1 MNPFFAALAAV
12 AFGLTVVGADVSAAP
27 QPSHPTPARKAA
39 PVAKAAAKPVSK
51 PVSKSAAKPAPKA
64 APAPRAAAAR
74 AAAPARQAKAPAPKA
89 AVVKGGATKSIPAK
103 PAPSKAAAV
112 TGKQPA
118 GKLLASGKSGRGAK
132 AAPQAAP
139 VVVSKGRKGR
149 AEPVVAAVR
158 EPRTQ
163 RHGRIEPPA
172 PAPVVE
178 RQPVARGGAA
188 PIGRE
193 AFVPSSPPIPRAEAV
208 RQLQGRVAAPAAAPV
223 APRAALTIPPPAVEV
238 SRAASRSAPAAEAP
252 LQATSELPRPVA
264 RYTPATSE
272 LSGPEAAAA
281 AAAALNASRA
291 AEAARPAAPPQ
302 AAPAP
307 VERTVAP
314 ASPAVV
320 STPVAPP
327 VAAPAQVQARSGR
340 GVARAYAMD
349 GATFYQSGRKI
360 RVQGLDAREPGMSS
374 EHATQ
379 RLQRALDA
387 GSVSVEPVE
396 VDGSGHTV
404 AVVRVNGRNVA
415 DAVRAST
422 N

>member
-12 AFGLTVVGADVSAAP
+12 AFGLTVAGADVSAAP
-27 QPSHPTPARKAA
+27 EPSRTAPRKAA
-39 PVAKAAAKPVSK
+39 PVAK
-51 PVSKSAAKPAPKA
+51 SAAKSTAKSAPKSAPKA
-64 APAPRAAAAR
+64 AAKSAPARS
-74 AAAPARQAKAPAPKA
+74 AAPAKVARAPAAKA
-89 AVVKGGATKSIPAK
+89 
-103 PAPSKAAAV
+103 
-112 TGKQPA
+112 
-118 GKLLASGKSGRGAK
+118 
-132 AAPQAAP
+132 
-139 VVVSKGRKGR
+139 VVSKGSAAKSVPAKPVLLKAAGGKQVAGKQVATGKAGRNARALAQQAPVVAVGKGPKAR
-149 AEPVVAAVR
+149 AEPAVAAVR
-158 EPRTQ
+158 EPRGQ
-163 RHGRIEPPA
+163 RRGRVDPPA

-178 RQPVARGGAA
+178 RQPVVKGGAA

-208 RQLQGRVAAPAAAPV
+208 RQLQGRVATPAAPASPV
-223 APRAALTIPPPAVEV
+223 TAPRASLTLPPPAGEV
-238 SRAASRSAPAAEAP
+238 SRAAARPASVAEAP
-252 LQATSELPRPVA
+252 LQVTSELPKPAV
-264 RYTPATSE
+264 RYTPAPSE

-281 AAAALNASRA
+281 AAAALNASRV
-291 AEAARPAAPPQ
+291 AEAARPVVPP

-307 VERTVAP
+307 VPVERAVAP
-314 ASPAVV
+314 AMPAVM
-320 STPVAPP
+320 PP
-327 VAAPAQVQARSGR
+327 PLAPAAVPAQPQTRSGR

-360 RVQGLDAREPGMSS
+360 RVQGLDARDPGMSS

-387 GSVSVEPVE
+387 GSVTVEPVE

-415 DAVRAST
+415 EAVRASS

>member
-12 AFGLTVVGADVSAAP
+12 AFGLTVAGADVSAAP
-27 QPSHPTPARKAA
+27 EPSRTAPRKAA
-39 PVAKAAAKPVSK
+39 PVAK
-51 PVSKSAAKPAPKA
+51 SAAKSTARSVPKSAPKA
-64 APAPRAAAAR
+64 AAKSAPARS
-74 AAAPARQAKAPAPKA
+74 AAPAKVARAPATK
-89 AVVKGGATKSIPAK
+89 AVVSKGVAAKSAPAK
-103 PAPSKAAAV
+103 PVLSKAAAGKQV
-112 TGKQPA
+112 GKQAATGKA
-118 GKLLASGKSGRGAK
+118 GRGAR
-132 AAPQAAP
+132 AVSQQPAP
-139 VVVSKGRKGR
+139 VVPVAKGRKAR
-149 AEPVVAAVR
+149 AEQVVAAVR
-158 EPRTQ
+158 EPRSQ
-163 RHGRIEPPA
+163 RRARGESPA
-172 PAPVVE
+172 PAQVIE
-178 RQPVARGGAA
+178 RQPVVRGGAA

-208 RQLQGRVAAPAAAPV
+208 RQLQGRVASPAAPAAPV
-223 APRAALTIPPPAVEV
+223 TAPRASLTLPPPAVEV
-238 SRAASRSAPAAEAP
+238 SRAAARPAPVAEAP
-252 LQATSELPRPVA
+252 LQVTSELPKPAV
-264 RYTPATSE
+264 RYTPAPSE

-291 AEAARPAAPPQ
+291 AEAARPVVPP

-307 VERTVAP
+307 VPVERAVAP
-314 ASPAVV
+314 AMPAVM
-320 STPVAPP
+320 PP
-327 VAAPAQVQARSGR
+327 PLAPAAVPAQPQTRSGR

-360 RVQGLDAREPGMSS
+360 RVQGLDARDPGMSS

-387 GSVSVEPVE
+387 GSVTVEPVE

-415 DAVRAST
+415 EAVRAST

>member
-12 AFGLTVVGADVSAAP
+12 AFGLTVAGADVSAAP
-27 QPSHPTPARKAA
+27 EPSRTAPRKAA
-39 PVAKAAAKPVSK
+39 PVAK
-51 PVSKSAAKPAPKA
+51 SAAKSTAKSAPKSAPKA
-64 APAPRAAAAR
+64 AAKSAPARS
-74 AAAPARQAKAPAPKA
+74 AAPAKVARAPATK
-89 AVVKGGATKSIPAK
+89 AVVSKGSSAKSVPAK
-103 PAPSKAAAV
+103 PVLSKAAGGKHVAGKQAA
-112 TGKQPA
+112 TGKA
-118 GKLLASGKSGRGAK
+118 GRGAK
-132 AAPQAAP
+132 AVSQRAS
-139 VVVSKGRKGR
+139 VVPEAKGRKAR
-149 AEPVVAAVR
+149 AEPAVAAVR
-158 EPRTQ
+158 EPRSQ
-163 RHGRIEPPA
+163 RRARVEPPA
-172 PAPVVE
+172 PAQVME
-178 RQPVARGGAA
+178 RQPVVRGGA

-208 RQLQGRVAAPAAAPV
+208 RQLQGRVASPAAPAAPV
-223 APRAALTIPPPAVEV
+223 TAPRAWLRLPPPAVEV
-238 SRAASRSAPAAEAP
+238 SRAAARPAPVAEAP
-252 LQATSELPRPVA
+252 LQVTSELPKPAV
-264 RYTPATSE
+264 RYTPAPSE

-291 AEAARPAAPPQ
+291 AEAARPVVPP

-307 VERTVAP
+307 VPVERAVAP
-314 ASPAVV
+314 AMPAVM
-320 STPVAPP
+320 PP
-327 VAAPAQVQARSGR
+327 PLAPAAVPAQPQARSGR

-360 RVQGLDAREPGMSS
+360 RVQGLDARDPGMSS

-387 GSVSVEPVE
+387 GSVTVEPVE

-415 DAVRAST
+415 EAVRAST

>member
-27 QPSHPTPARKAA
+27 QPSRPAPARKVA
-39 PVAKAAAKPVSK
+39 PVAKAAAKSV
-51 PVSKSAAKPAPKA
+51 PKA
-64 APAPRAAAAR
+64 APKAVAKAGAPRTGAVAR
-74 AAAPARQAKAPAPKA
+74 PAKAP
-89 AVVKGGATKSIPAK
+89 VVKSVVAKGGSAKSTPAK
-103 PAPSKAAAV
+103 PLPAKAVA
-112 TGKQPA
+112 GKTPA
-118 GKLLASGKSGRGAK
+118 GKQVATGKAVRGAK
-132 AAPQAAP
+132 AAPGVAP
-139 VVVSKGRKGR
+139 LVPVAKGR
-149 AEPVVAAVR
+149 AARPVPTVAVAR
-158 EPRTQ
+158 EPRGV
-163 RHGRIEPPA
+163 RRGRVEPAALEPT
-172 PAPVVE
+172 PAPVVA
-178 RQPVARGGAA
+178 RQPVVRGGAA

-208 RQLQGRVAAPAAAPV
+208 RQLQGRVAAPATAPAVV
-223 APRAALTIPPPAVEV
+223 APRASLTLPPPAAEV
-238 SRAASRSAPAAEAP
+238 SRAAARPATVAEMPAPT
-252 LQATSELPRPVA
+252 TSEAPRPVA
-264 RYTPATSE
+264 RYTPAPSE

-291 AEAARPAAPPQ
+291 AEAPRPASPPVPEP
-302 AAPAP
+302 APAP
-307 VERTVAP
+307 AERVAP
-314 ASPAVV
+314 AVPAVA
-320 STPVAPP
+320 PAVAPQP
-327 VAAPAQVQARSGR
+327 QARSGR

-360 RVQGLDAREPGMSS
+360 RVQGLDARDPGMSS

-387 GSVSVEPVE
+387 GSVTVEPVE